1 MRGGLELALALVL
14 QMVLLPP
21 SQLVTWQV
29 TVIWRFL
36 MMTALP
42 RPVSALAFRHTRRHI
57 RRRTISCLLFYW
69 RLMEKACRL
78 GMGQSTRRERECV
91 LQLGQSLQME
101 VWSQWY
107 LPSTFAVLPL

>member
-1 MRGGLELALALVL
+1 MTGGPDLALALVF

-29 TVIWRFL
+29 TVLWRFL
-36 MMTALP
+36 MVTALP
-42 RPVSALAFRHTRRHI
+42 RPVSALAFRHTHRHI
-57 RRRTISCLLFYW
+57 KGRTISCLLFYW

-78 GMGQSTRRERECV
+78 GMGQSTRMERECV
-91 LQLGQSLQME
+91 LQLGQSIPME
-101 VWSQWY
+101 VWTQWY